1 MLKIYIPTLGRVA
14 QRVTY
19 RSLPPELQPTLVAYK
34 DEARQYRELGC
45 NVLEVPAGVK
55 GIAAKRHWLVHEGHN
70 LKKDGPSII
79 MLDDDLRW
87 YERRK
92 DETDKFEAAKP
103 ASIRRMFAD
112 VDKMLGK
119 HIHGAIAAREQGHS
133 CADKYRFNT
142 RPLRALAYNV
152 ATMRKLGIQFNRLPF
167 MEDFDVTLQLLRA
180 GHSNFIVNGW
190 VHNQSGSGAVG
201 GCSTS
206 RTPEKQA
213 AAANKLAK
221 LHPGFVKVVE
231 KSTKTAWAESGMTT
245 RTDVVI
251 QWKKAYNASQK
262 ELPF

>member
-1 MLKIYIPTLGRVA
+1 MQIYIPTLGRVA

-19 RSLPPELQPTLVAYK
+19 RSLPPALQPVLVAYK
-34 DEARQYRELGC
+34 AEAAQYRELGC
-45 NVLEVPAGVK
+45 NVLEVPTGVK

-70 LKKDGPSII
+70 LKKHGPNII

-103 ASIRRMFAD
+103 ASIRRMFTD

-119 HIHGAIAAREQGHS
+119 HVHGAIAAREQGHS
-133 CADKYRFNT
+133 CDDKYRYNT

-152 ATMRKLGIQFNRLPF
+152 AMMRKLAIPFNRLPF

-180 GHSNFIVNGW
+180 GRSNFIVNNW

-201 GCSTS
+201 GCSAS

-221 LHPGFVKVVE
+221 LHPGFVKVVQ
-231 KSTKTAWAESGMTT
+231 KSTKTAWASSGMTT

-251 QWKKAYNASQK
+251 QWKQAFKSSQSTP
-262 ELPF
+262 PF

>member
-1 MLKIYIPTLGRVA
+1 MQIYIPTFGRVE

-19 RSLPPELQPTLVAYK
+19 RSLPAELRPVLVAYK

-45 NVLEVPAGVK
+45 NVLEVPPGVK

-70 LKKDGPSII
+70 IKEYGPNII

-92 DETDKFEAAKP
+92 DEPDKFQPATP
-103 ASIRRMFAD
+103 ASLKLMFKE
-112 VDKMLGK
+112 VEKMLNR
-119 HIHGAIAAREQGHS
+119 HVHGAIAAREQANR
-133 CADKYRFNT
+133 CTAKYRFNT
-142 RPLRALAYNV
+142 RPLRALAYDV
-152 ATMRKLGIQFNRLPF
+152 AMMRKLGIPFNRLPF

-180 GHSNFIVNGW
+180 GYGNFIVNDW
-190 VHNQSGSGAVG
+190 VHNQSGSGATG
-201 GCSTS
+201 GCSAS

-213 AAANKLAK
+213 ACAIKLAK
-221 LHPGFVKVVE
+221 LHPGFVKVVQ

-251 QWKKAYNASQK
+251 QWKRAFQGSPQ
-262 ELPF
+262 ESLLV